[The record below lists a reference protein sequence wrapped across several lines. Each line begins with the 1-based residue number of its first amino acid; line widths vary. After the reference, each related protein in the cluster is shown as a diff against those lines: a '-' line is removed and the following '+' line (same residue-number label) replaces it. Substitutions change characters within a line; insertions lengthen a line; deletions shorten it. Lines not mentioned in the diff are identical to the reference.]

1 MQVPILCTRVKPAVF
16 DLLLSAV
23 IASYLGLI
31 YLLLQNS
38 SAILSVLASLVRY
51 HTETREYG
59 FGGQAFLIFMCVGAV
74 FTCI

>member
-1 MQVPILCTRVKPAVF
+1 VKPAVF

-38 SAILSVLASLVRY
+38 SVILSVLASLVRY
-51 HTETREYG
+51 LHRNS
-59 FGGQAFLIFMCVGAV
+59 
-74 FTCI
+74 

>member
-1 MQVPILCTRVKPAVF
+1 MQVPILCSRVKPAVF

-38 SAILSVLASLVRY
+38 SAILRVLASLVRY
-51 HTETREYG
+51 LHRNS
-59 FGGQAFLIFMCVGAV
+59 
-74 FTCI
+74 

>member
-1 MQVPILCTRVKPAVF
+1 VPILCPRVKPAVF

-51 HTETREYG
+51 KETQKR
-59 FGGQAFLIFMCVGAV
+59 FGGQALLIV
-74 FTCI
+74 

>member
-1 MQVPILCTRVKPAVF
+1 MQVPILYTRVKPAVF

-51 HTETREYG
+51 TETHQYG
-59 FGGQAFLIFMCVGAV
+59 YGGYALLIVICGRDV
-74 FTCI
+74 FT